1 MIYEENLY
9 IEDDNGEF
17 DAIFERDEEG
27 VYLCDELS
35 SVDIRIEYDDEG
47 HAEEIYSKQ
56 HLEGRYGADPYLKR
70 IVNWEVKEWV

>member
-17 DAIFERDEEG
+17 DAIFEIDEEG

-47 HAEEIYSKQ
+47 HVEEIYSKQ
-56 HLEGRYGADPYLKR
+56 YLEGRYAADPYLKR
-70 IVNWEVKEWV
+70 IVNWEIKE

>member
-47 HAEEIYSKQ
+47 HVEEIYSK
-56 HLEGRYGADPYLKR
+56 
-70 IVNWEVKEWV
+70 